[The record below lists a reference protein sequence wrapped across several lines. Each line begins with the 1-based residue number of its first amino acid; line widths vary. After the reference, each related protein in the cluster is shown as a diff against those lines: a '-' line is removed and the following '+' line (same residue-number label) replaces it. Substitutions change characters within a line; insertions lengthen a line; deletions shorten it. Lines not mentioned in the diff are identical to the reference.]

1 MSAPDTHPNTH
12 ANTHANILSNAR
24 QFQQLDLN
32 LLKVFEA
39 LYIEQNMTTV
49 AQTLHITPSAVSHAI
64 KRLRSALHTSNVSR
78 QTSGWVADNSK
89 ADLLFVRKGQ
99 KMQPTVLCQRIA
111 PKLIANLQQMR
122 TILQQGGQF
131 DPLTTEQTFTIAI
144 PSALESLFMPALYQQ
159 LAPKL
164 PYAQFACINLQ
175 REHIVRQL
183 ATREVDM
190 AIDVARAIESPIMHK
205 KLSSDPLVVL
215 CRPDRERR
223 ADRESRQSLSLS
235 AYLAAKHIVVS
246 HRPIGTV
253 LEDFALLQ
261 QGYNRQVS
269 LRCQNYQTARDIVAQ
284 SELLLTLPSV
294 LAKNLVVSDSGNT
307 LECHPLPIEIAEIET
322 HIYWHDTTEEDEAM
336 RWLRE
341 QIQRW
346 F

>member
-1 MSAPDTHPNTH
+1 M
-12 ANTHANILSNAR
+12 AR

-39 LYIEQNMTTV
+39 LYIEQNMTAV
-49 AQTLHITPSAVSHAI
+49 AQTLHITPSAVSHAV
-64 KRLRSALHTSNVSR
+64 KRLRSALHASYSSR
-78 QTSGWVADNSK
+78 QATGFVADKSK
-89 ADLLFVRKGQ
+89 QDPLFVRKGQ
-99 KMQPTVLCQRIA
+99 QMQPTVLCQRIA

-144 PSALESLFMPALYQQ
+144 PNALESLFIPALYQQ

-164 PYAQFACINLQ
+164 PHAQFACINLQ
-175 REHIVRQL
+175 REHIARQL
-183 ATREVDM
+183 ATREVDL

-215 CRPDRERR
+215 CRSASGSGRQALQL
-223 ADRESRQSLSLS
+223 AD
-235 AYLAAKHIVVS
+235 YLEAKHVVVS
-246 HRPIGTV
+246 HRPIGRV

-261 QGYNRQVS
+261 QGHNRRVS
-269 LRCQNYQTARDIVAQ
+269 LRCQNYQTARDIVVQ
-284 SELLLTLPSV
+284 SDMLLTLPSL
-294 LAKNLVVSDSGNT
+294 LARNLITPDYADT
-307 LECHPLPIEIAEIET
+307 LTCHPLPVDIAEIET
-322 HIYWHDTTEEDEAM
+322 HIYWHDTAGEDEAM

-341 QIQRW
+341 QIQQL

>member
-1 MSAPDTHPNTH
+1 MSEETQPEVIRHKRTSH
-12 ANTHANILSNAR
+12 AR

-64 KRLRSALHTSNVSR
+64 KRLRSAMHASYS
-78 QTSGWVADNSK
+78 QHQIAAQPGDSK
-89 ADLLFVRKGQ
+89 EDPLFVRKGQ
-99 KMQPTVLCQRIA
+99 QMQPTVLCQRIA

-122 TILQQGGQF
+122 TILQQGGKF

-144 PSALESLFMPALYQQ
+144 PNALESLFMPALYQQ

-164 PYAQFACINLQ
+164 PQAQFACINLQ
-175 REHIVRQL
+175 REHIARQL

-215 CRPDRERR
+215 CRTGRK
-223 ADRESRQSLSLS
+223 SLSLNE
-235 AYLAAKHIVVS
+235 YLAAQHVVVS
-246 HRPIGTV
+246 HRPIGRV

-261 QGYNRQVS
+261 QGHNRQVT
-269 LRCQNYQTARDIVAQ
+269 LRCQNYQTARDIVTQ
-284 SELLLTLPSV
+284 SDLLLTLPSL
-294 LAKNLVVSDSGNT
+294 LAKNLITPDYAES
-307 LECHPLPIEIAEIET
+307 LECHALPVAIADIET
-322 HIYWHDTTEEDEAM
+322 HIYWHDTAGEDEAM
-336 RWLRE
+336 HWLRE
-341 QIQRW
+341 QIQLL